1 MAPNKQ
7 PVKKKEVTS
16 TGFVDKKDA
25 LNAFKVKN
33 DLNGVKDKEL
43 EWIVLPEAFYDAVK
57 LPGIPKGFVS
67 DIMGHSDTGKS
78 TFKLEIM
85 AQCQRMGILPVI
97 YETEGNFPWEHAKM
111 CGVEFEDVY
120 DDVLNEETGEIENKV
135 VDRSGFFLY
144 YDAAILYKKYGKMDY
159 KDNKEGSSAK
169 RSVAVIEDIAY
180 SINELLNKQ
189 GSGPDELDYE
199 MCFIWDSVGSIS
211 SYRSVMSPTGN
222 PMFDAFAIKNS
233 FNVIGNNRI
242 PLSRKEGSPYTN
254 TMFIVNKVWVDNMQ
268 MGAPQLKTSGGDG
281 VKWFSRLRIHLG
293 GITSSSVEK
302 LSAVTNGKS
311 YRYGISTK
319 IKVLKNHVTGIE
331 YEGKICSLSH
341 GLWAPEKIDSYKK
354 QYSKFLLNQLSE
366 LTGKT
371 LSDDTEL
378 EFKTEQED

>member
-1 MAPNKQ
+1 MGKQ
-7 PVKKKEVTS
+7 PIPKKSISVTS
-16 TGFVDKKDA
+16 SDLTDKKDV
-25 LNAFKVKN
+25 LNAFKTKN
-33 DLNGVKDKEL
+33 NLNGVKDKDL
-43 EWIVLPEAFYDAVK
+43 EWIVLPEGFYDAVK

-159 KDNKEGSSAK
+159 KDNKEGSSSK

-211 SYRSVMSPTGN
+211 SYRSVMSPVGN
-222 PMFDAFAIKNS
+222 PMFDAFAIKNA

-341 GLWAPEKIDSYKK
+341 GLWSPEKIDVYKK

-378 EFKTEQED
+378 EFKTEQEE